1 MAVSVI
7 EQKPLFQTF
16 PVGQEIIFVVSNDTA
31 VANQTK
37 VKFCVDIHISDS
49 GLPNLNTTS
58 DLIGTFKT
66 TPNDAGVGIFDL
78 TNILSNYVKADH
90 LCATNAQYKT
100 AVASGSDLF
109 PMHLI
114 DKYSLSDNAVR
125 YMAAR
130 FYVEYLQSGVVTA
143 NPNTEVD
150 SRDYSFFNG
159 YLKYTDVLD
168 LTAPDFGYD
177 LSLFKANSSSY
188 TLRKYLTNAPDTQ
201 YANSGDYGTLAFL
214 ATGQAVAN
222 NVNRIRIQYFDT
234 SNSLLGTD
242 NLTKSNTNGAYSTY
256 TASINKK
263 IVYIG
268 CFPGNLE
275 NWSATYT
282 TVKPNLSYYTIEA
295 HDTVP
300 GVGTQ
305 TLRTMTI
312 YVNCPDLKNYEPI
325 RLCWLNQWGAWD
337 YYTFTKKSI
346 RTTSTQG
353 TTYTQL
359 GGTWNKSRYT
369 IDSYK
374 GGKKSFRVNANES
387 IRVNTDFVSEDFN
400 TMFEEMINSPEV
412 YMLDKYTTEPTNA
425 ALNQYVTPVRITS
438 TSFQKKT
445 RANDNLIQYTFE
457 IEKSKTL
464 RTQSI

>member
-7 EQKPLFQTF
+7 EQKPLFTTL
-16 PVGQEIIFVVSNDTA
+16 PVGQEIIFVISNDTA
-31 VANQTK
+31 VQNQTK

-49 GLPNLNTTS
+49 GIPNLNTTN

-78 TNILSNYVKADH
+78 TNTVSNYVQADH
-90 LCATNAQYKT
+90 LCTTNAQFKT
-100 AVASGSDLF
+100 ATASGNKLF
-109 PMHLI
+109 PIHLI

-130 FYVEYLQSGVVTA
+130 FYVEFLQNGVVTP

-150 SRDYSFFNG
+150 SADFSIFNG

-168 LTAPDFGYD
+168 LDSPDFGYD
-177 LSLFKANSSSY
+177 LSLFKANSSSFSV
-188 TLRKYLTNAPDTQ
+188 RKYLTNAPATQ

-214 ATGQAVAN
+214 APSQAVAN
-222 NVNRIRIQYFDT
+222 NVNRIRIQYFDS
-234 SNSLLGTD
+234 SNSLISSD
-242 NLTKSNTNGAYSTY
+242 NITKSNTNGAYSTY

-263 IVYIG
+263 IVYFG

-275 NWSATYT
+275 NWSTNYAAA
-282 TVKPNLSYYTIEA
+282 KPTLSHYTIEA
-295 HDTVP
+295 HDTTP

-312 YVNCPDLKNYEPI
+312 YVNCPDQKNYEPI

-346 RTTSTQG
+346 RTTNTSA

-374 GGKKSFRVNANES
+374 GGKKSFRMNATES
-387 IRVNTDFVSEDFN
+387 IRINTDFVSEDDN

-412 YMLDKYTTEPTNA
+412 YMLDKFTVEPTDA

-438 TSFQKKT
+438 SSFQKKT
-445 RANDNLIQYTFE
+445 RANDSLIQYTFE